1 MRINKSLLFIGVL
14 ATSVS
19 LTSCDDEEQYQSH
32 PPIFSDVTFN
42 QETIYAGEPFVATAV
57 QSRQATLV
65 DRTTYAWSLSQN
77 GTSVDA
83 EHHYKDL
90 VIYPYASENPTDTLT
105 IQTPGTYTLTLDASY
120 NISGQSDGATYS
132 NTSQDGSFSYSCS
145 ASLFVYKIK
154 VNKRFTVVTKP

>member
-1 MRINKSLLFIGVL
+1 MHISKSLLLLGVM
-14 ATSVS
+14 ATGMS

-32 PPIFSDVTFN
+32 PPIFSHVTFN
-42 QETIYAGEPFVATAV
+42 KETIYAGEPFVATAV

-77 GTSVDA
+77 GSTVEA
-83 EHHYKDL
+83 NHNYKDL

-145 ASLFVYKIK
+145 ASLFIYKIK
-154 VNKRFTVVTKP
+154 VNKRFTVGAKP

>member
-1 MRINKSLLFIGVL
+1 MHISKSLLLLGVM
-14 ATSVS
+14 ATGMS

-42 QETIYAGEPFVATAV
+42 KETIYAGEPFVATAV

-77 GTSVDA
+77 GSTVEA
-83 EHHYKDL
+83 NHNYKDL

-105 IQTPGTYTLTLDASY
+105 IQTPGTYTLTLDASCLTPAI
-120 NISGQSDGATYS
+120 ISLASRMEPPTPTRRRTAASPIHAQRR
-132 NTSQDGSFSYSCS
+132 CS
-145 ASLFVYKIK
+145 S
-154 VNKRFTVVTKP
+154 TKSK